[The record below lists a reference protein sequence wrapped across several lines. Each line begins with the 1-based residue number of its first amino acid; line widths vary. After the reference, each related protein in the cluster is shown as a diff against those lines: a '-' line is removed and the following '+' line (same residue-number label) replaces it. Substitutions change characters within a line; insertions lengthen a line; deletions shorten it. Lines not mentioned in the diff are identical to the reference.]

1 MSTMSSWVARVEWE
15 TPDPLDQDLDALD
28 LILGHLEGHSP
39 AIGKLDDRT
48 WSATVSVEA
57 DSLDGAVPAA
67 LDLVAGATGETPT
80 GIEVLREEA
89 FDRRVAAIKV

>member
-1 MSTMSSWVARVEWE
+1 MTTMSSWVARVEWE

-28 LILGHLEGHSP
+28 LILEHLEGHSP
-39 AIGKLDDRT
+39 AIGKWDDRT

-57 DSLDGAVPAA
+57 DSLDGAVTAA
-67 LDLVAGATGETPT
+67 LDLVASATGETPT

>member
-1 MSTMSSWVARVEWE
+1 MNTMSRWVARVEWE
-15 TPDPLDQDLDALD
+15 TPDPLDQDLDPLD
-28 LILGHLEGHSP
+28 LILEHLEGHSP
-39 AIGKLDDRT
+39 AIGKWEDRT

-57 DSLDGAVPAA
+57 DSLDGAVTAA
-67 LDLVAGATGETPT
+67 LDVVASATGETPT